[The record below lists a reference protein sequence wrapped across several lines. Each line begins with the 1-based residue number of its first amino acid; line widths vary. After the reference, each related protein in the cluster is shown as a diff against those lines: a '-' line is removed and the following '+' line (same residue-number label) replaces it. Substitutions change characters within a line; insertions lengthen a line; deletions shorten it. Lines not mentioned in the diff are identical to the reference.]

1 MPRKKL
7 SEDEKL
13 RVREYRVGM
22 RQRADKCRLCD
33 SDLKPYE
40 REEGLCDSCLRAK
53 QAVIV

>member
-22 RQRADKCRLCD
+22 RQRADKCRFCD